1 MYKISFG
8 QLLQS
13 LKMGDKVKKKKKRVM
28 SRRLDPQFRG
38 AGALLWQCDGEKR
51 MALFSW
57 V

>member
-13 LKMGDKVKKKKKRVM
+13 LKMGDKVKKKKKKGDEQKVRPTVQR
-28 SRRLDPQFRG
+28 SRCSSL
-38 AGALLWQCDGEKR
+38 A
-51 MALFSW
+51 

>member
-38 AGALLWQCDGEKR
+38 AGALLWQCDDEKR